1 VKIILYSATA
11 TPASNNVKRISE
23 SLIPKSSIEMHGSIG
38 GLSKRLKKQTTD
50 VGIVILVAN
59 SKKELSGFFSIRDQL
74 SDMRTVLILPDREDD
89 TLSQGHALYP
99 RFLSYIDSDFAA
111 LSKVLEK
118 MFNNLHLRAN
128 TTSK

>member
-1 VKIILYSATA
+1 
-11 TPASNNVKRISE
+11 
-23 SLIPKSSIEMHGSIG
+23 
-38 GLSKRLKKQTTD
+38 LKKQTTD

-128 TTSK
+128 TTSKGAKKNDRNSNRNSQQNGQGHDKP